1 MYDMNSL
8 KRLISKKGS
17 QAVLSLLTS
26 PEFPEAIKRE
36 LAKDGLFDK
45 KGSLN
50 IKLFNSLADC
60 FI

>member
-1 MYDMNSL
+1 MYDKNSL

-17 QAVLSLLTS
+17 KAVLKLLTS

-36 LAKDGLFDK
+36 LAKDGLFDN

-50 IKLFNSLADC
+50 INTFRSLT
-60 FI
+60 